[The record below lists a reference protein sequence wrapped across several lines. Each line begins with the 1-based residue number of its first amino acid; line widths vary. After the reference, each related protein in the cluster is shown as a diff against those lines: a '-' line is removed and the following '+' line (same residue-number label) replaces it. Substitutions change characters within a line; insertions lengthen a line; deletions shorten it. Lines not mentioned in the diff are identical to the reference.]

1 MRDLYSIISNEVSSI
16 KSFKSKHTNLT
27 MTANFPDLTH
37 YDANLKT
44 SNCFMIA
51 HNDKKYLV
59 STTHTIM
66 DSWKSTDS
74 VIASSIRCMKTKLTN
89 YVYSRFFDVVI
100 FDVTDNDK
108 FKNVVPIDEFNIE
121 KATSANVS
129 FMDVSSDMETS
140 IFAKYMNNISS
151 SMEMDAVSHH
161 LPAGSS
167 GCAVVDT
174 ANNLLGMI
182 TSMGENYENMTL
194 VVPAKT
200 IHRIIETADFS
211 KSNYDSYASNYP
223 KIIAMPLQ
231 RGHLEYLSVDKGE
244 FVVVS
249 DDTTIVKPFDIITKV
264 NNTHNRLATEAH
276 LNDKVM
282 VDIMRLKPKWRN
294 LYGALPRKIVY
305 YKENDNT
312 FISPEINYFPGDY
325 IYNGKVLNFKNTIKI
340 PYIKKGMNIKI
351 HLSDSEK
358 FVTITEVNGQSVTCN
373 VDLPENI
380 NSITLFPLSTVYCEN
395 ASNNVNGIYDI
406 ANIFF
411 NENECTDCDMITETC
426 FCGRLSDNGYKY
438 FVAYSLVKHW
448 AFLVTSSL
456 TLLPIGQQHIVWA
469 KMVQQLLDIVSG
481 EMNNFDLVMIILYK
495 LIEFNDINAMNLL
508 NILLQNIYSRNEEDT
523 SNGYDNINSMI
534 NDLKIYFPIIDNTN
548 NLSSS
553 INIYGKEFNYT
564 NVDDVFIYN
573 GAIGSTD
580 KATFEIVNNNTDDK
594 ILTVRM
600 LTGTISTNDSFT
612 VEGNSYS
619 INSDITDVMLTD
631 NINGDST
638 FNADGFSSEHYH
650 MKNTISKAQMRT
662 VNQDNVNREIELVL
676 NEIKKVK
683 STDFSKV
690 EYYYPPFFSLL
701 KSFWDHAHLTLGGI
715 METLTDDMFETVSDI
730 NLPLGVLPSY
740 MSTWGMKSVRQQ
752 GYCSS
757 WICTYLHN
765 RGMLTDSE
773 YMKFNK
779 FGLYAFKHHSSIM
792 MGYWSYLEQLM
803 EHFSNI
809 ASEEEWNHFKPWI
822 VETIQMIDNGEMEDA
837 YDNFCKKVI
846 YLTENYNTNY
856 FLFDNKQ
863 KDIYSG
869 IYQKYVINEA
879 IKQ

>member
-182 TSMGENYENMTL
+182 TSMGETYDNMTL

-211 KSNYDSYASNYP
+211 KSNYDSYSTNYP
-223 KIIAMPLQ
+223 KIIATPLQ

-282 VDIMRLKPKWRN
+282 VDIMRLKPEWRN
-294 LYGALPRKIVY
+294 LYGAFPRKIVY

-325 IYNGKVLNFKNTIKI
+325 IYNGNVLNFKNTIKI
-340 PYIKKGMNIKI
+340 PYIKKGMNMKI

-395 ASNNVNGIYDI
+395 AS
-406 ANIFF
+406 
-411 NENECTDCDMITETC
+411 TDCDMITETC

-553 INIYGKEFNYT
+553 INIYGKEFKYT

-580 KATFEIVNNNTDDK
+580 KATFEIVNNNKYFKYFTF
-594 ILTVRM
+594 
-600 LTGTISTNDSFT
+600 IS
-612 VEGNSYS
+612 
-619 INSDITDVMLTD
+619 
-631 NINGDST
+631 
-638 FNADGFSSEHYH
+638 
-650 MKNTISKAQMRT
+650 
-662 VNQDNVNREIELVL
+662 
-676 NEIKKVK
+676 
-683 STDFSKV
+683 
-690 EYYYPPFFSLL
+690 
-701 KSFWDHAHLTLGGI
+701 
-715 METLTDDMFETVSDI
+715 
-730 NLPLGVLPSY
+730 
-740 MSTWGMKSVRQQ
+740 
-752 GYCSS
+752 
-757 WICTYLHN
+757 
-765 RGMLTDSE
+765 
-773 YMKFNK
+773 
-779 FGLYAFKHHSSIM
+779 
-792 MGYWSYLEQLM
+792 
-803 EHFSNI
+803 
-809 ASEEEWNHFKPWI
+809 
-822 VETIQMIDNGEMEDA
+822 
-837 YDNFCKKVI
+837 
-846 YLTENYNTNY
+846 
-856 FLFDNKQ
+856 
-863 KDIYSG
+863 
-869 IYQKYVINEA
+869 
-879 IKQ
+879 